1 MRGLSRHLD
10 GAGIPHAFGGG
21 LVLPLYGQIRATD
34 DIDVGVFVGVD
45 EADGVFSA
53 LRPMGID
60 VDFSADDRDKIASG
74 GWVTVGFDGTPVDI
88 FFACSAMHLESAHR
102 VRHIKLGGEDIPVL
116 GPEDFVAHKALFGR
130 PRDWEDIDS
139 VLAANPGLD
148 HTVVAR
154 WLSAEGGDRAVR
166 RRIVSYC
173 GADPA
178 SGGAAQV
185 CGRAGRRPAAAGGWS
200 STHWPGASSLTKADE
215 PGGAGGSVGVAF
227 CNTHDPGVA
236 GGFYVSDPDRR
247 RAVRVGQG
255 CRPPHGPQRVAAAG
269 SLGPHRP

>member
-1 MRGLSRHLD
+1 MPATLIEKMRGLSRRLD
-10 GAGIPHAFGGG
+10 GAGVAHAFGGG

-45 EADGVFSA
+45 EADVVFGA

-74 GWVTVGFDGTPVDI
+74 GSVTVGFDGTPVDI
-88 FFACSAMHLESAHR
+88 FFATSAMHLDSAHR
-102 VRHIKLGGEDIPVL
+102 VRHVNLGGEEIPVL

-154 WLSAEGGDRAVR
+154 WLSAEGSDRAVR
-166 RRIVSYC
+166 RCIVSYNVAAKRH
-173 GADPA
+173 GAELLPLP
-178 SGGAAQV
+178 
-185 CGRAGRRPAAAGGWS
+185 GRFAGWARRFGVGRS
-200 STHWPGASSLTKADE
+200 RSES
-215 PGGAGGSVGVAF
+215 GSVG
-227 CNTHDPGVA
+227 G
-236 GGFYVSDPDRR
+236 
-247 RAVRVGQG
+247 
-255 CRPPHGPQRVAAAG
+255 PPLVPM
-269 SLGPHRP
+269 